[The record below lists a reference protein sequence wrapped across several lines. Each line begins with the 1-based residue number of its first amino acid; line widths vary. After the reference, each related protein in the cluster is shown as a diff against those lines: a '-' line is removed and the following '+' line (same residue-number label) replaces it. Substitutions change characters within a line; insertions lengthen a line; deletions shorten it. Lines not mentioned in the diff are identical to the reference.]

1 MAQNAFA
8 VTVTDTP
15 SILAEPINGCL
26 TDIFINNTTAT
37 TIYIDI
43 NNPSVDSTNGMPIS
57 QNDTPSFTLMPNSV
71 IYAVTA
77 SGTAVIRT
85 LRNKSALTTI

>member
-1 MAQNAFA
+1 MPQNAFA
-8 VTVTDTP
+8 VTVSTAP
-15 SILAEPINGCL
+15 VVLISPIDGCL
-26 TDIFINNTTAT
+26 TDVFINNTTTT

-43 NNPSVDSTNGMPIS
+43 NNPLVTSGNGMPVA

-77 SGTAVIRT
+77 SGSTTIRVM
-85 LRNKSALTTI
+85 RNKSGLSAI